1 MNKTVSAIGGL
12 FVILVAL
19 VFIVQFRPGSGAEQA
34 ASGPTCAIEVH
45 GNCIRTT
52 HYWAA
57 YRLAAGGFD
66 QTYLKRMGLRRI
78 IADAM
83 IERLILNEDAKRL
96 GITVSEDEITKELAK
111 GRAFVSL
118 PADKE
123 REMGYY
129 LGLLGPQPQRI
140 EWEIPFRGMQVKS
153 PKTKTFD
160 FKQYEKSVRLM
171 TKLSVEDF
179 RDFQRQELVAAR
191 MRDIIRS
198 RVHVAESEGYNEY
211 AKMKSTA
218 TLSYVKLDASFYND
232 LFVDQSQKSVDEW
245 AAKNAESINK
255 QYEAR
260 KSQYEGECRVSRHI
274 LAKVSEDASEAD
286 KAKAK
291 KRIDKA
297 IELVNK
303 GEDFAQV
310 SKRLSEEPGAVSR
323 GGDLGCV
330 PKKQMVPEFEK
341 ALFEME
347 EGKVSGVVTT
357 QFGLHIIKLEKIAKG
372 DAVEKTLKAQIA
384 RELYQKATADALAA
398 EAAKSIH
405 AAVKGGKSLEDAL
418 KTHLEELA
426 AKLPKDEK
434 KSDEKKSDKKDEKK
448 DAKAEDEIVENKIP
462 TIEDHTERPIVT
474 ATAPFNAS
482 GNPIPEAMTT
492 TDLVKQ
498 AFALQKPGDVLN
510 DPVQLRDG
518 YAVITLKEKTPVKK
532 EDWEKDRDQ
541 ILGQIRTAKQVD
553 ALTLYVARARAKIEA
568 ESPIKRNEAVTSEP
582 ADDKGSET
590 EPVEDSGE

>member
-12 FVILVAL
+12 FVILVAV
-19 VFIVQFRPGSGAEQA
+19 VFIVQFRPGSGAQQA
-34 ASGPTCAIEVH
+34 SSGPTCAIEVH
-45 GNCIRTT
+45 GNCIPTT

-78 IADAM
+78 ITDAL
-83 IERLILNEDAKRL
+83 IERFILNEDAKRL
-96 GITVSEDEITKELAK
+96 GITVSDDELTKELAK

-129 LGLLGPQPQRI
+129 LGLLGPAPQRL
-140 EWEIPFRGMQVKS
+140 EWEVPFRAMQVKS
-153 PKTKTFD
+153 AKTKTFD

-179 RDFQRQELVAAR
+179 RDFQRQEIIAAR
-191 MRDIIRS
+191 MRDIVRS
-198 RVHVAESEGYNEY
+198 RVHVAESEGYSEY
-211 AKMKSTA
+211 SKMKSTA

-232 LFVDQSQKSVDEW
+232 LFVDASPKNVDEW
-245 AAKNAESINK
+245 AAKNQDAINK
-255 QYEAR
+255 QYDAR
-260 KSQYEGECRVSRHI
+260 KSQYEGECRVTRHI
-274 LAKVSEDASEAD
+274 LAKAAEDASEAD

-297 IELVNK
+297 LELVNK
-303 GEDFAQV
+303 GEDFASV
-310 SKRLSEEPGAVSR
+310 AKRFSEDSSANQ

-341 ALFEME
+341 ATFELD
-347 EGKVSGVVTT
+347 EGKVSGVVTS
-357 QFGLHIIKLEKIAKG
+357 QFGYHVIKVEKIAKG
-372 DAVEKTLKAQIA
+372 DAIEKVLKAQIA

-405 AAVKGGKSLEDAL
+405 AAVKGGKSLEDAV
-418 KTHLEELA
+418 KTHLEELQ
-426 AKLPKDEK
+426 AKIGGNEVNEK
-434 KSDEKKSDKKDEKK
+434 ADKKKADKKDEK
-448 DAKAEDEIVENKIP
+448 AAEDEIVENKIP
-462 TIEDHTERPIVT
+462 TIETHSERPIVQ
-474 ATAPFNAS
+474 ASAPFNAS
-482 GNPIPEAMTT
+482 GNPIPEAMSTT
-492 TDLVKQ
+492 ELVKQ
-498 AFALQKPGDVLN
+498 AFLLQKPGDVLN

-518 YAVITLKEKTPVKK
+518 YAVVTLKEKTPVKK

-541 ILGQIRTAKQVD
+541 ILSQIRTAKQVD
-553 ALTLYVARARAKIEA
+553 ALTAYVQRARSKIESEA
-568 ESPIKRNEAVTSEP
+568 PIKRNEAVTNEP
-582 ADDKGSET
+582 PEDKGGQEPEPT
-590 EPVEDSGE
+590 EDPGE